1 MICSNDRY
9 TDHCDG
15 TPGSGGKDLR
25 RWLRHNRTGYEFRVG
40 SVEEAAYVAGREL
53 PISVPP
59 VGSVYLPPPPDSE
72 TTTTTTTSHDVDGSD
87 AVQRGPEGSSSN
99 WVAEVHAVGSSRPWG
114 LGQRWGKDGGRGR
127 KKRRRRG
134 VGGGAR
140 RERSVSDSE
149 PDFPFWALPDDHLP
163 VEFALKKSVKFVG

>member
-1 MICSNDRY
+1 MS
-9 TDHCDG
+9 
-15 TPGSGGKDLR
+15 
-25 RWLRHNRTGYEFRVG
+25 F
-40 SVEEAAYVAGREL
+40 
-53 PISVPP
+53 PP

-72 TTTTTTTSHDVDGSD
+72 TTETSHDVDGSD
-87 AVQRGPEGSSSN
+87 VVRRGPEGSSPT